1 MCDWAS
7 NMGLLS
13 NAEPTRQSAQPFARM
28 VLNALPLRGGVSD
41 VAMYVC
47 SGCCC
52 PSCGWTAS
60 SVNSENSL
68 LSISSSKKSFHGK
81 VKNI

>member
-1 MCDWAS
+1 MGDRPS
-7 NMGLLS
+7 SKGLLS
-13 NAEPTRQSAQPFARM
+13 STNPSRQSAQPFARM
-28 VLNALPLRGGVSD
+28 VLKALPLRGGVSD
-41 VAMYVC
+41 VGMYVC